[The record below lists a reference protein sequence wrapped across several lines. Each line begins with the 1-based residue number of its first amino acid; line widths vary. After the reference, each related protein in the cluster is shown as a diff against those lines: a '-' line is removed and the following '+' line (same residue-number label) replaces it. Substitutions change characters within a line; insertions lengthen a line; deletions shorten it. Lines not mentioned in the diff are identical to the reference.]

1 LIDGLLFTLNF
12 EGVFYE
18 GDKYT
23 KRGFHILDG
32 YKLSEDGKLEIYFNE
47 QYLEQLRN
55 TNYFKLINFDE
66 YKLLK
71 RPVSARLYEIL
82 IKTFKDRD
90 IWQIGIVRLAEKLTL
105 EKRYPSQILEK
116 LQPAVN
122 EINKNTG
129 LKVNLD
135 YNKETHICTFTKVK
149 PIDSVS
155 SKDNPQET
163 KLPEDETFNALTS
176 LLPPEHQGKKTIHD
190 ILDRAYQKHGFD
202 YVARNIIYTNK
213 HSNGNYRAYLNK
225 TLKEDWGLAIE
236 EDEKRK
242 QKFREEQERQREE
255 QKQKE
260 HEEKLK
266 RDYERY
272 LHREALRYK
281 KTLSPD
287 EIERIEEEARRRVE
301 EKNPDDL
308 TFKVLMSFEIEDS
321 LAAQAGVLS
330 FEQWKKHPKSVI
342 Q

>member
-1 LIDGLLFTLNF
+1 MPLAALQDSIMRGFWNHLIDGLLFTLNF

-135 YNKETHICTFTKVK
+135 YNNETHIWVVF
-149 PIDSVS
+149 
-155 SKDNPQET
+155 
-163 KLPEDETFNALTS
+163 LY
-176 LLPPEHQGKKTIHD
+176 H
-190 ILDRAYQKHGFD
+190 
-202 YVARNIIYTNK
+202 
-213 HSNGNYRAYLNK
+213 
-225 TLKEDWGLAIE
+225 
-236 EDEKRK
+236 
-242 QKFREEQERQREE
+242 
-255 QKQKE
+255 
-260 HEEKLK
+260 
-266 RDYERY
+266 
-272 LHREALRYK
+272 
-281 KTLSPD
+281 
-287 EIERIEEEARRRVE
+287 
-301 EKNPDDL
+301 
-308 TFKVLMSFEIEDS
+308 
-321 LAAQAGVLS
+321 
-330 FEQWKKHPKSVI
+330 
-342 Q
+342 